1 MILPWNRSELAIVFN
16 MEQCNAIT
24 DALEQAG
31 IDCHVKARDRSSP
44 GLSMGNRERSGTLFQ
59 DHRWLYT
66 IYVLRRDLPAA
77 QAATGLSP
85 IR

>member
-1 MILPWNRSELAIVFN
+1 
-16 MEQCNAIT
+16 
-24 DALEQAG
+24 
-31 IDCHVKARDRSSP
+31 
-44 GLSMGNRERSGTLFQ
+44 MGNRERSGTLFQ
-59 DHRWLYT
+59 DHRWMYT